1 MAKRVLSVLT
11 ENRAGV
17 LSRISGLFSR
27 RGFNIDSLAVGTTE
41 DESVSRMT
49 IVVDG
54 DDYIVEQVSKQLNK
68 LIDVIKIKRL
78 DDADTVSRE
87 LALIKV
93 AANSETRSDIIQIV
107 DIFRAKI
114 IDVSHET
121 LTIEMTGSSD
131 KQRAIFDLLA
141 PFGIKEM
148 VKTGMVSIQ
157 RGTNI
162 ISK

>member
-1 MAKRVLSVLT
+1 MAKHILSVLT
-11 ENRAGV
+11 ENKAGV

-41 DESVSRMT
+41 DESISRMT

-68 LIDVIKIKRL
+68 LIDVIKIKQL
-78 DDADTVSRE
+78 NDGETVSRE
-87 LALIKV
+87 LSMIKV
-93 AANSETRSDIIQIV
+93 SASNETRSNIIQIV

-114 IDVSHET
+114 VDVSHET
-121 LTIEMTGSSD
+121 LTIEMTGSTV
-131 KQRAIFDLLA
+131 KQKAIFDLLS

-157 RGTNI
+157 RGSNI